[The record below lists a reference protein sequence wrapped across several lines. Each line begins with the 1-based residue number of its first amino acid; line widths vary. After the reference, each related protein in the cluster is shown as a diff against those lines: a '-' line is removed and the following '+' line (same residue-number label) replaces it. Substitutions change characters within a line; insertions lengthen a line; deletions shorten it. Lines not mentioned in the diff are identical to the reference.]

1 MCMNT
6 EPLVLADNRRKQGRA
21 RGKRAKA
28 QAMGEGPH
36 RRLIKGEIMKQ
47 LAVVLAFIGALVV
60 GASAHGNNEHVRGVV
75 TQITETAITVQVS
88 PGVVKTLTLGGHSM
102 FEKGG
107 KRMQR
112 VDVNVGDR
120 VVVDVAKGSS
130 EAGLIRFSAPKTS
143 AEKR

>member
-1 MCMNT
+1 
-6 EPLVLADNRRKQGRA
+6 
-21 RGKRAKA
+21 
-28 QAMGEGPH
+28 
-36 RRLIKGEIMKQ
+36 MKQ
-47 LAVVLAFIGALVV
+47 LALVLAFIGALVV

-75 TQITETAITVQVS
+75 TQITETAITVQIS
-88 PGVVKTLTLGGHSM
+88 PGMVKTLTLGSHSM

-112 VDVNVGDR
+112 ADVNVGDR

-130 EAGLIRFSAPKTS
+130 EAGLIRFSASKTS